1 VDLEISKLKE
11 FCSRFGGVFE
21 ADGDVYS
28 CVLDN
33 LFTGEYFEDLDTVK
47 KLASEL
53 PKLFN
58 GDILVEPQIT
68 SARKMTI
75 LFVGEGSNYGEL
87 DIGNEAR
94 GLRIDMVDT
103 GSGYEIGLAAISG
116 DSHGC
121 AIEYYFPGREAIFVC
136 RSGSNADLSRP
147 FVVVR
152 K

>member
-1 VDLEISKLKE
+1 MDLEVSKLKE
-11 FCSRFGGVFE
+11 FCSRFGGEFE
-21 ADGDVYS
+21 VEGDIYS

-33 LFTGEYFEDLDTVK
+33 LFTGEYFEDLNTAK

-58 GDILVEPQIT
+58 GDIIVEPQIT

-75 LFVGEGSNYGEL
+75 LFVGKGSNYGEL

-94 GLRIDMVDT
+94 GLRIDLVNT

-116 DSHGC
+116 ESRGC
-121 AIEYYFPGREAIFVC
+121 AIEYNFPGRDAIFVC